1 MLNDFYPYAKEYLGF
16 DKDASINFVSDKTNA
31 ANPLGKTAYYDPSN
45 YSVTIYTDNRH
56 PKDIMRSVAH
66 ELVHHAQNCS
76 GELSMSEDTGEGYA
90 QNNQHLRDME
100 TDAYKRGNLC
110 FRDWEDGVKTNQN
123 PATTYEQKDIRRTH
137 SMNNFKNLTENFQ
150 NFLQQ
155 ESEADTFNEGDKV
168 KDLRN
173 NNEGTVVEPMA
184 GGAVIELDDGSLV
197 KTRSKFLEKVEGE
210 PMQEGGTMGE
220 YGRQDAAAGRPASK
234 VGRKNKEYM
243 DAYNQEK
250 ENQISSR
257 EKKFG
262 DALDAISE
270 ARMGEYGKMDAE
282 QGLPPTKIGRGNAE
296 YMAAY
301 NAVLQARDE
310 EPLDVQKPDQ
320 DYLDA
325 LRSGKLEERAWT
337 ENDLT
342 PDQWQALKDIKA
354 SGKTSDFDAFEQLQ
368 KMGLADARHLGGGQ
382 YEFTISKNAEQALA
396 DLDADADETLLRNT
410 IKDILDTE
418 GTSVGAIQSSMQL
431 ARLVG
436 QVLQQPGIKE
446 AGYDEDDIKMTVGEM
461 QQEKSGGGGAINR
474 GYMEEPEDG
483 FGSPAHYQES
493 DNKEEYNGQMEE
505 GFRDSD
511 EEKEMMAKMSN
522 KELYKYLTRDRHTVP
537 DLKGDMG
544 PMDGMEGPFQFRSGA
559 VLYYDPKAGKYYDRS
574 KDMYLDN
581 EEASE
586 LTMEAMEY
594 GDPKLDYPLSVGAPE
609 LKSFKQAYEKMTAFH
624 GKYPSKET
632 DKVLTLLVNLNAA
645 IKDAETALY
654 RESIN
659 MENDTMESNNTTSL
673 REKVKTAVMSKL
685 SEMFDDDD
693 MYGDEDPYMAGL
705 EAEFPWLKGKDSAAG
720 DEDAAMAAAAKDAAM
735 SGEFQSDEEE
745 MEEPTVMNETYDDEV
760 YDKADKVVDALGYTD
775 TLANLYQAMDT
786 REFLGNLEYIS
797 RMNDIDIPED
807 AEDDRWNVYDMVR
820 EAMGD
825 EQFLQATLQAMST
838 EDATQ
843 TLDFIM
849 TNYGIGEGEDDMYET
864 TLRDRVMK
872 RVQEVIGQTEEST
885 ETVVSEDASDETFA
899 MLDTLTSGLSERE
912 ALEAVIQALDVD
924 TARGTLEALIRD
936 YDLGAGAEEMDEAKG
951 KYDDGDGKD
960 EKCDYVDCED
970 KEEVKEETVVNE
982 EAEEEVTEE
991 VEEVEEA
998 IANNPEDFYRQLRNE
1013 SRVVNRPDW
1022 NGEAKSKRSSVLNER
1037 LMKAWFTK

>member
-1 MLNDFYPYAKEYLGF
+1 MSNSKKIINRMLNDFYPYAKEYLGF
-16 DKDASINFVSDKTNA
+16 DKDASINFASDNKNA
-31 ANPLGKTAYYDPSN
+31 SDPLGKTAYYDPSN

-110 FRDWEDGVKTNQN
+110 FRDWEDGVKSNLA
-123 PATTYEQKDIRRTH
+123 PGTTYEHKSINFRRDR
-137 SMNNFKNLTENFQ
+137 SMNNFKTITESFQ
-150 NFLQQ
+150 SFLRN
-155 ESEADTFNEGDKV
+155 EGENDTFSEGDKV

-173 NNEGTVVEPMA
+173 ENVGTVVEPMA
-184 GGAVIELDDGSLV
+184 GGAVVELEDGSLV
-197 KTRSKFLEKVEGE
+197 KIRSKFLERTDSE

-220 YGRQDAAAGRPASK
+220 YGK
-234 VGRKNKEYM
+234 
-243 DAYNQEK
+243 
-250 ENQISSR
+250 I
-257 EKKFG
+257 
-262 DALDAISE
+262 
-270 ARMGEYGKMDAE
+270 DAE
-282 QGLPPTKIGRGNAE
+282 DGNPPSKIGRGNEE

-301 NAVLQARDE
+301 NAVLQARGE
-310 EPLDVQKPDQ
+310 EPLDIQKPDD

-325 LRSGKLEERAWT
+325 LRSGRLEERAWA
-337 ENDLT
+337 EDDLT
-342 PDQWQALKDIKA
+342 SDQWDALRDIKTTGQTTD
-354 SGKTSDFDAFEQLQ
+354 SNAFRQLAR
-368 KMGLADARHLGGGQ
+368 MGLADARHLGGGQ

-396 DLDADADETLLRNT
+396 DLDSDAGEAP
-410 IKDILDTE
+410 
-418 GTSVGAIQSSMQL
+418 AI
-431 ARLVG
+431 
-436 QVLQQPGIKE
+436 
-446 AGYDEDDIKMTVGEM
+446 D
-461 QQEKSGGGGAINR
+461 R

-483 FGSPAHYQES
+483 FGSPAHYQEGVEPS
-493 DNKEEYNGQMEE
+493 EVEE

-537 DLKGDMG
+537 NLKGDMG

-559 VLYYDPKAGKYYDRS
+559 VLYYDPKVGKYYDRG

-586 LTMEAMEY
+586 LT
-594 GDPKLDYPLSVGAPE
+594 
-609 LKSFKQAYEKMTAFH
+609 
-624 GKYPSKET
+624 
-632 DKVLTLLVNLNAA
+632 
-645 IKDAETALY
+645 
-654 RESIN
+654 

-705 EAEFPWLKGKDSAAG
+705 EAEFPWLKSKDSAAG
-720 DEDAAMAAAAKDAAM
+720 DEDAAMAAAARDAAM

-745 MEEPTVMNETYDDEV
+745 MEEPEPTVMNETYDDEV

-775 TLANLYQAMDT
+775 TLDNLYKAMDR

-849 TNYGIGEGEDDMYET
+849 TNYGIGEGDEDMYET

-872 RVQEVIGQTEEST
+872 RVQEVIGQTATE

-899 MLDTLTSGLSERE
+899 MLDTLTSGLSEKE
-912 ALEAVIQALDVD
+912 ALEAVVQALDVD
-924 TARGTLEALIRD
+924 TARGVLSALIRD

-982 EAEEEVTEE
+982 ETDEEVTEE

-1013 SRVVNRPDW
+1013 SRVVNRPEW
-1022 NGEAKSKRSSVLNER
+1022 SGEAKSKRSSVLNER
-1037 LMKAWFTK
+1037 LMKAWFNK

>member
-1 MLNDFYPYAKEYLGF
+1 MLSDFYPYAKEYLGF
-16 DKDASINFVSDKTNA
+16 DKDASINFASDNKNA
-31 ANPLGKTAYYDPSN
+31 NDPLGKTAYYDPSN

-110 FRDWEDGVKTNQN
+110 FRDWEDGVKSNLA
-123 PATTYEQKDIRRTH
+123 PGTTYEHKSINFRRDR
-137 SMNNFKNLTENFQ
+137 SMNNFKTITENFQ
-150 NFLQQ
+150 SFLRN
-155 ESEADTFNEGDKV
+155 EGENDTFSEGDKV

-173 NNEGTVVEPMA
+173 DSVGTVVEPMA
-184 GGAVIELDDGSLV
+184 GGAIVELEDGSLV
-197 KTRSKFLEKVEGE
+197 KIRSKFLERADSE

-220 YGRQDAAAGRPASK
+220 YGK
-234 VGRKNKEYM
+234 
-243 DAYNQEK
+243 
-250 ENQISSR
+250 I
-257 EKKFG
+257 
-262 DALDAISE
+262 
-270 ARMGEYGKMDAE
+270 DAE
-282 QGLPPTKIGRGNAE
+282 DGNPPSKIGRGNEE

-301 NAVLQARDE
+301 NAVLQARGE
-310 EPLDVQKPDQ
+310 EPLDIQQPDAA
-320 DYLDA
+320 YLDA
-325 LRSGKLEERAWT
+325 LRSG
-337 ENDLT
+337 
-342 PDQWQALKDIKA
+342 
-354 SGKTSDFDAFEQLQ
+354 QL
-368 KMGLADARHLGGGQ
+368 
-382 YEFTISKNAEQALA
+382 
-396 DLDADADETLLRNT
+396 
-410 IKDILDTE
+410 
-418 GTSVGAIQSSMQL
+418 
-431 ARLVG
+431 
-436 QVLQQPGIKE
+436 
-446 AGYDEDDIKMTVGEM
+446 
-461 QQEKSGGGGAINR
+461 
-474 GYMEEPEDG
+474 
-483 FGSPAHYQES
+483 
-493 DNKEEYNGQMEE
+493 EE

-511 EEKEMMAKMSN
+511 EEKDMMAKMSN

-559 VLYYDPKAGKYYDRS
+559 VLYYDPKAGKYYDRG

-586 LTMEAMEY
+586 LT
-594 GDPKLDYPLSVGAPE
+594 
-609 LKSFKQAYEKMTAFH
+609 
-624 GKYPSKET
+624 
-632 DKVLTLLVNLNAA
+632 
-645 IKDAETALY
+645 
-654 RESIN
+654 

-720 DEDAAMAAAAKDAAM
+720 DEDAAMAAAARDAAM

-775 TLANLYQAMDT
+775 TLDNLYKAMDR

-849 TNYGIGEGEDDMYET
+849 TNYGIGEGDEDMYET

-872 RVQEVIGQTEEST
+872 RVQEVIGQTADTEEST

-951 KYDDGDGKD
+951 EYDDGDGKD

-982 EAEEEVTEE
+982 ETEEE

-998 IANNPEDFYRQLRNE
+998 IANNPEDFYRQLRSE

-1022 NGEAKSKRSSVLNER
+1022 NGTAKNKRSSVLNER
-1037 LMKAWFTK
+1037 LMKAWFNK